1 MRARSG
7 FWAST
12 SSAFPEKNGVL
23 GAALR
28 ASAPLR
34 CRAAAEVQRSAF
46 SLFGGSRQVVGVVA
60 GHYTARTGLV
70 ARAVGVRTSEG
81 EGSGS
86 RSEGRGRNG
95 GRERE
100 KKSAA
105 GGGSAGGRGAL
116 YNQFLDLLGQQG
128 NFSLAK
134 AAASR
139 GTRAKAGAGGSKP
152 GKAGQIMK
160 KRSGGKHK
168 NFVEAQRHFYRQCV
182 QQNRLELALE
192 YVETLNEG
200 KAFEERGMGYQG
212 LLACCVRLNAL
223 DAAVRVHSEQV
234 ELTGG
239 SNAFAYSMLISLA
252 GKIAARSNPGGGG
265 GGARQKGRGEDV
277 NPTYIH
283 TYLGRGLC
291 DDEEGALPGDPL
303 ARYVSHFFEMSV
315 REGCCNVVVCNAVLD
330 AYGRNSHCEEVFKL
344 HQRMRGE
351 LGIAENAET
360 FNSLMQTAT
369 RAGWYSLV
377 FELRREMESMGI
389 EPSERTVSIMFA
401 AAAKAQQHARGRKGE
416 ALGDGGGA
424 LSAALQSGVANWAFT
439 VLDSAR
445 EGGIEVNNHILSS
458 LFSAC
463 ASEGKGINRCTKL
476 LFWHME
482 NAGRAPGP
490 NVNVWCSF
498 IKLCGACGE
507 VDLAVQVC
515 ERYCDKPLGPYVR
528 SSLCAAIATAAAK
541 AGAGEV
547 EGFERYCDKAIEW
560 HEEAGE
566 GEGGQEMVAA
576 NALIHMLVVIGKVQQ
591 AFKAYVEMRRRGLA
605 ADATTFNSL
614 IWGCGRVG
622 QEQRAL
628 KVYDEMVKFGLEPDE
643 VTYGVLLDLHATAG
657 APDEGMRV
665 FIQMKEAGIVPN
677 VRHYTSLIN
686 AYSKAGTQE
695 SVERAFLFY
704 KVMKSAGIQ
713 ATEITLSCLIDAC
726 RRASDVDRAFEI
738 FGEIVGD
745 LGVVPGRGTF
755 MHLLKIGKA
764 SGRVEEALD
773 LILALSGGRQETLDA
788 LVDALLDERLV
799 AEALKQR
806 SSFTSSESLVDLC
819 LAASEDGLVVEALEI
834 FQQLRR
840 RKEEEQPDE
849 HAMAACHAALTNALG
864 TDQI

>member
-482 NAGRAPGP
+482 NAGRAAGP

-560 HEEAGE
+560 HENYHITNNTRTIVPQNYIWSVPSAL
-566 GEGGQEMVAA
+566 VRAA
-576 NALIHMLVVIGKVQQ
+576 WQ
-591 AFKAYVEMRRRGLA
+591 AAIACSSGCSSSFRRLSCWKISRASTTSPSSLA
-605 ADATTFNSL
+605 ARQRSTRDSL
-614 IWGCGRVG
+614 
-622 QEQRAL
+622 L
-628 KVYDEMVKFGLEPDE
+628 VKLERCFS
-643 VTYGVLLDLHATAG
+643 ASA
-657 APDEGMRV
+657 
-665 FIQMKEAGIVPN
+665 
-677 VRHYTSLIN
+677 TSLSSKRASTRASSVSCLPPLRARIRSR
-686 AYSKAGTQE
+686 ASSTLPLALPIFSRCMKVPRPGTTPRSPTISPKISKALST
-695 SVERAFLFY
+695 SDARR
-704 KVMKSAGIQ
+704 Q
-713 ATEITLSCLIDAC
+713 ASI
-726 RRASDVDRAFEI
+726 
-738 FGEIVGD
+738 
-745 LGVVPGRGTF
+745 
-755 MHLLKIGKA
+755 K
-764 SGRVEEALD
+764 
-773 LILALSGGRQETLDA
+773 
-788 LVDALLDERLV
+788 
-799 AEALKQR
+799 
-806 SSFTSSESLVDLC
+806 
-819 LAASEDGLVVEALEI
+819 
-834 FQQLRR
+834 QLRVISV
-840 RKEEEQPDE
+840 
-849 HAMAACHAALTNALG
+849 A
-864 TDQI
+864 